1 MKNIFLGFVSL
12 ACLVMVNDS
21 IFALPMV
28 KKPDGA
34 VKLVEYYDYECPH
47 CRRMNPVIDA
57 LKMQYPNLEVT
68 YRVTPLLTSASRGI
82 ASIALSEKY
91 QSRDAWRKFHHDLM
105 QFNNTLT
112 IFDAW
117 HIASELGAKP
127 AVLTR
132 MMKSQKVQN
141 QINKNI
147 KMVNRY
153 AVNGGIYLPIFI
165 FSGQSQLNE
174 KNQSIVLIGEQPR
187 TLLSAI
193 IQQLSDQ
200 YVQVVKNKNSAD
212 RGK

>member
-1 MKNIFLGFVSL
+1 MINNS
-12 ACLVMVNDS
+12 A
-21 IFALPMV
+21 FALSET
-28 KKPDGA
+28 KKSDGT

-47 CRRMNPVIDA
+47 CRRMNSVIDA
-57 LKMQYPNLEVT
+57 LKMEYPNLEVT
-68 YRVTPLLTSASRGI
+68 YRVTPLLTLASRSI
-82 ASIALSEKY
+82 ANIALSEKY
-91 QSRDAWRKFHHDLM
+91 QSRNAWIQFHHDLM
-105 QFNNTLT
+105 QFNNTPT
-112 IFDAW
+112 VFDAW

-127 AVLTR
+127 SAMSN

-147 KMVNRY
+147 KRVNRY

-174 KNQSIVLIGEQPR
+174 KSQSIVLIGEQPR

-200 YVQVVKNKNSAD
+200 YVQVVKNKNYAGG
-212 RGK
+212 GK